1 MYALGITYLSP
12 IVTGNTISIYIY
24 IYTHF
29 VHLKTEGKPVAGNN
43 ICIPLHTISFFI
55 ETLVKIHFRHIDQT

>member
-24 IYTHF
+24 IYIYTHF
-29 VHLKTEGKPVAGNN
+29 VHIKTEGKPVTGNN
-43 ICIPLHTISFFI
+43 ICIQLHTISFFI
-55 ETLVKIHFRHIDQT
+55 ETLVKIHF